1 MNQKE
6 IKDLFSTMTDEQA
19 SDLILSKAC
28 KHIGPGETDVI
39 KVLNRC
45 IINLDVVKELGEL
58 SPERL
63 FKIHKDIMK
72 KLEIVADE
80 GGYLIIEE
88 SQECSCNE
96 CIYISSD
103 KED

>member
-1 MNQKE
+1 MNKAE
-6 IKDLFSTMTDEQA
+6 IQALFKNLSNEQA
-19 SDLILSKAC
+19 ADLILSKAC

-58 SPERL
+58 LPERL
-63 FKIHKDIMK
+63 FEIHKAIIK
-72 KLEIVADE
+72 KLETVSDE

-88 SQECSCNE
+88 SKECSCNE
-96 CIYISSD
+96 
-103 KED
+103 